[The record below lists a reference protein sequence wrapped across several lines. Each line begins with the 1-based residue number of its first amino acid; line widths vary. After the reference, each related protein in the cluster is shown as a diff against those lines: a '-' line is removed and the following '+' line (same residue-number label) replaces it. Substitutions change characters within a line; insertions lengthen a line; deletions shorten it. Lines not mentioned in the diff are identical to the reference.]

1 MKVGG
6 YGLDMM
12 SLARQQIAAA
22 RRSALTEGRMQVEG
36 KGAPAAVDPQKALQ
50 STGALDAPTKA
61 VEDSFSHILTKAVGN
76 DASARQAVDNY
87 VRGDAPLH
95 ETMVAVTKAD
105 ISLRLLVNVRNKL
118 LDAYRQVMRMS

>member
-1 MKVGG
+1 
-6 YGLDMM
+6 
-12 SLARQQIAAA
+12 
-22 RRSALTEGRMQVEG
+22 MQVES
-36 KGAPAAVDPQKALQ
+36 KAAPAAVDPLKALQ
-50 STGALDAPTKA
+50 STSALDAPTKA
-61 VEDSFSHILTKAVGN
+61 VEDSFSHILTQAVGN